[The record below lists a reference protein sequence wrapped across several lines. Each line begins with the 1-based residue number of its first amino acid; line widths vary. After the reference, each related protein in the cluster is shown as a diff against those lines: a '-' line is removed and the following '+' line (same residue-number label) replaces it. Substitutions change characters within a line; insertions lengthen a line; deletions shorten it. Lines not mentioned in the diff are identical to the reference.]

1 MTIRIYSR
9 GVHPDLLKRGHPD
22 INNRYIFK
30 GVQSIKGII
39 FHPDL
44 LKEGVHH
51 DNKIYCQ
58 GGFTLNN
65 RYLFKGGSP
74 FYLLKRGHPDINNR
88 YIFKGVQSIKGLY
101 FTLIYLK
108 RGFTMTIR
116 IYSRG
121 VHPDLLKRGHPD
133 INNRYLFK
141 GVQSIKGNIRGH
153 PD

>member
-22 INNRYIFK
+22 INNRY
-30 GVQSIKGII
+30 
-39 FHPDL
+39 L
-44 LKEGVHH
+44 
-51 DNKIYCQ
+51 
-58 GGFTLNN
+58 
-65 RYLFKGGSP
+65 
-74 FYLLKRGHPDINNR
+74 
-88 YIFKGVQSIKGLY
+88 FKGVQSIKGLY

-133 INNRYLFK
+133 IK
-141 GVQSIKGNIRGH
+141 VSI
-153 PD
+153 